1 MSGLAAVDVAI
12 GLILVF
18 LVLSLLCSAA
28 NELIEAWVKHRAV
41 DLERGIRELLNDPRG
56 ADFAKKV
63 YSHPLISG
71 MFVGTYDP
79 ADTTNLPS
87 YIPSQTF
94 ALALMDLVLPADAG
108 VPSGAAGAV
117 PDAAALPAA
126 AAALRA
132 EAAKISNDQLKRAL
146 LTLIDAAGNDVA
158 QARANIESWFNAGMD
173 RVSGWYKRRK
183 QKIIVAIGITVAILM
198 NVSTIT
204 VAKSLW
210 SNQTL
215 RDSLA
220 AAADKYVKATSDP
233 QVTGKTPEAQ
243 LRAQMTE
250 LQSFGLPIGW
260 TWEQNDPRS
269 IKERDLGIW
278 LERVLGWLLTGCAV
292 SLGAPFWFDLLNKF
306 VVVRSTVKPFEK
318 SADEKSK
325 D

>member
-56 ADFAKKV
+56 GDFTKKI
-63 YSHPLISG
+63 YGHPLISG

-79 ADTTNLPS
+79 ANTTNLPS
-87 YIPSQTF
+87 YIPSRTF

-108 VPSGAAGAV
+108 VPSGAAGAA
-117 PDAAALPAA
+117 PDITAPPLAAGV
-126 AAALRA
+126 LRA
-132 EAAKISNDQLKRAL
+132 EAAKIGNDQLKRAL

-158 QARANIESWFNAGMD
+158 QARANIEAWFNAGMD

-220 AAADKYVKATSDP
+220 AAAEKYVKSSDP
-233 QVTGKTPEAQ
+233 LLESQTPEAR
-243 LRAQMTE
+243 LRAQMIE

-260 TWEQNDPRS
+260 TWQENDPRS
-269 IKERDLGIW
+269 IKARDPGLWFERLF
-278 LERVLGWLLTGCAV
+278 GWLLTGCAV

-318 SADEKSK
+318 SGDEKSK

>member
-1 MSGLAAVDVAI
+1 
-12 GLILVF
+12 
-18 LVLSLLCSAA
+18 LCSAA

-41 DLERGIRELLNDPRG
+41 DLERGIRELLSDPHG
-56 ADFAKKV
+56 ADFAKKI

-79 ADTTNLPS
+79 AKTTNLPS
-87 YIPSQTF
+87 YIPSRTF

-108 VPSGAAGAV
+108 VPSGAAGAS
-117 PDAAALPAA
+117 PDLSAPPLP

-132 EAAKISNDQLKRAL
+132 EAAKIGNDQLKRAL

-158 QARANIESWFNAGMD
+158 QARENIEGWFNAGMD

-204 VAKSLW
+204 VSKSLW

-220 AAADKYVKATSDP
+220 AAADKYVKSSDP
-233 QVTGKTPEAQ
+233 LLENQTPEAR
-243 LRAQMTE
+243 LRAQMIE

-260 TWEQNDPRS
+260 TWQQNDPRS
-269 IKERDLGIW
+269 IKATDPGLWFERLF
-278 LERVLGWLLTGCAV
+278 GWLLTGCAV

>member
-1 MSGLAAVDVAI
+1 MFGLAAVDVAI
-12 GLILVF
+12 GLVLVF
-18 LVLSLLCSAA
+18 LVLSLMCSAI

-41 DLERGIRELLNDPRG
+41 DLERGIRELLDDPRG
-56 ADFAKKV
+56 TDFAKKI
-63 YSHPLISG
+63 YTHPLISG
-71 MFVGTYDP
+71 MFVGSYDP
-79 ADTTNLPS
+79 AKTTNLPS
-87 YIPSQTF
+87 YIPSRTF
-94 ALALMDLVLPADAG
+94 ALALMDLVLPADATAS
-108 VPSGAAGAV
+108 SGAAGAATDSGAPPTATV
-117 PDAAALPAA
+117 
-126 AAALRA
+126 ALRA
-132 EAAKISNDQLKRAL
+132 EAAKIGNENVKRVM

-183 QKIIVAIGITVAILM
+183 QKVIVAIGIAIAILM

-220 AAADKYVKATSDP
+220 AAAAKYVQSSNP
-233 QVTGKTPEAQ
+233 ELMGKTPEAQ
-243 LRAQMTE
+243 LRAQMIE

-260 TWEQNDPRS
+260 TWEQDDPRS
-269 IKERDLGIW
+269 IKQLDFGIW
-278 LERVLGWLLTGCAV
+278 MERVLGWLLTGCAV

-318 SADEKSK
+318 SGDEGSK